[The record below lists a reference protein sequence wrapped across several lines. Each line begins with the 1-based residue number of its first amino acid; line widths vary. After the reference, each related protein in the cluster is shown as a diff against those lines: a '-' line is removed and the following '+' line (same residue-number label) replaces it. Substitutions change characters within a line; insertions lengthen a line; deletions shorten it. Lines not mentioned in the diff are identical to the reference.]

1 MDMNTL
7 KTFIGNELAEGRT
20 MDEILANIA
29 ATANEI
35 EAERRNADKSAAI
48 KTAIQK
54 GTKAIIADIAASGKK
69 KLITEDLMLLVLAWL
84 NEETGIVEKLGDDY
98 DFATVMKEGEAGLK
112 DIIAG
117 IEVSCKLA
125 NGLCDVFKCNQHV
138 KDETDPRI
146 AFFKE
151 FGLL

>member
-1 MDMNTL
+1 MDMKTL
-7 KTFIGNELAEGRT
+7 KAFISNELAEGRT

-48 KTAIQK
+48 KTTIQR
-54 GTKAIIADIAASGKK
+54 GTKAIITDIAASGKK
-69 KLITEDLMLLVLAWL
+69 KMMTEDLLLLVLAWL

-98 DFATVMKEGEAGLK
+98 DFATVMEEGEAGLK
-112 DIIAG
+112 ELVAG
-117 IEVSCKLA
+117 VELYKLA
-125 NGLCDVFKCNQHV
+125 DNLCDAFKCNKHTE
-138 KDETDPRI
+138 DEKDPRI